1 MPDDPHPPPLIL
13 VLGMHRS
20 GTSLLANVLHTLGA
34 YMGEA
39 FLEPDDANAAGYWEH
54 LHVVAAH
61 DRMLEA
67 IGRAWGT
74 RAAALPY
81 PAAWWRD
88 DKVAQPRGELARVL
102 SVELAAAAE
111 LGKPLAIKD
120 PRLCRMLPLWW
131 DLIAGWPAAS
141 RPEVRLLYSVRGP
154 DAVARS
160 LGKRDTLP
168 PDLSR
173 LLWVEHYAEAL
184 LDGNGGVGAVVYDD
198 WFDAPER
205 ALAPVLRALGD
216 SVSTAAALDRVRPL
230 IRGDFR
236 HHAGETPSAGLPA
249 ALDAGLRAWARQG
262 TRPAELDAA
271 VARYEEDRELF
282 APWTDRPLAHDPLV
296 DIRDRDLKLS
306 RLRGDL
312 TAREGELLQYKDA
325 YECARAAYEAEAAAR
340 AELHDGYNDMRAAY
354 EAEAAARQQIQAGYD
369 EMQAA
374 YQAEARAREARDE
387 QLQQAAARVQDEL
400 RGLAGSRVWRNLERL
415 GRRSGAPQD
424 VPGDLGAAL
433 DRLLGLHK
441 TPRYGLFVV
450 LRRLLGRAP

>member
-1 MPDDPHPPPLIL
+1 
-13 VLGMHRS
+13 
-20 GTSLLANVLHTLGA
+20 LANVLHALGA

-54 LHVVAAH
+54 LHVVAQH
-61 DRMLEA
+61 DRMLAA
-67 IGRAWGT
+67 IGRDWGT

-88 DKVAQPRGELARVL
+88 DKVAEPRRELARVL
-102 SVELAAAAE
+102 SRELAAAAE

-216 SVSTAAALDRVRPL
+216 SVSTAAALDRVQPL

-236 HHAGETPSAGLPA
+236 HHAGETPAAGLPA

-271 VARYEEDRELF
+271 VARYEQDRELF
-282 APWTDRPLAHDPLV
+282 APWTDRPLAHDPLA

-312 TAREGELLQYKDA
+312 SAREDALRQYKDA
-325 YECARAAYEAEAAAR
+325 YERARAAYEAEAAAR
-340 AELHDGYNDMRAAY
+340 AEIRAAY
-354 EAEAAARQQIQAGYD
+354 EAEAASREQV
-369 EMQAA
+369 QAA
-374 YQAEARAREARDE
+374 YADVREAYATEAAAREARDRELE
-387 QLQQAAARVQDEL
+387 QLGQRLRQELSTLTHSRLWRLLNRLPPRSPAPDEL
-400 RGLAGSRVWRNLERL
+400 PDDPAGALE
-415 GRRSGAPQD
+415 
-424 VPGDLGAAL
+424 
-433 DRLLGLHK
+433 RLLGLHRSFK
-441 TPRYGLFVV
+441 YSVFTL
-450 LRRLLGRAP
+450 LRRVARRAP